1 MKYFMTLICFF
12 LIQTQ
17 YYAFAETEEEEMAR
31 IQRQLNN
38 SVFGIGEEEK
48 APPATQPETPAPAAA
63 APAPAAAPEA
73 EKVTEA
79 APAKDDSGIPLSKFT
94 SYKLAGLSLGKEEQA
109 ALELLRSKGYNCSM
123 KQMVAVSSMM
133 GKKVCVYLSS
143 EDPKMAM
150 IGFSGGKLRDL
161 ETHETYTTG
170 FPEKFFKKAKAKFIA
185 KYGSSVSCKPKG
197 KGEICE
203 VFGHGYRVLFRTE
216 MDGDDKAKIINRIA
230 KM

>member
-1 MKYFMTLICFF
+1 MKYFITLIC
-12 LIQTQ
+12 LLLVQTQ
-17 YYAFAETEEEEMAR
+17 YSAFAETEEEEMAR
-31 IQRQLNN
+31 MQKQLNN
-38 SVFGIGEEEK
+38 NLFGFGEEAE
-48 APPATQPETPAPAAA
+48 PAAVPEVAHPAPIVVPKVE
-63 APAPAAAPEA
+63 AP
-73 EKVTEA
+73 KITESNS
-79 APAKDDSGIPLSKFT
+79 DDSGIPLSKFT

-109 ALELLRSKGYNCSM
+109 ALELLRSQGYNCNIQ
-123 KQMVAVSSMM
+123 QMAAMTSMM
-133 GKKVCVYLSS
+133 GKKICVYISA

-185 KYGSSVSCKPKG
+185 KYGSDANCKPKG

-203 VFGHGYRVLFRTE
+203 VFGHGYRVLFRTQ
-216 MDGDDKAKIINRIA
+216 MDGRDKAKIVNRIA